1 MHRPH
6 RSAAMRLLA
15 VTATATTLMTAA
27 GCSGTS
33 AGSSAGA
40 SGKLVFGISAD
51 ATQLLP
57 WTATAVQ
64 SKQVL
69 GQVYSSLLDLDS
81 RLVPVGGLAELP
93 AVSKDGLTY
102 TFTLKSGV
110 TFTDGS
116 ALDSTDVKYSIDK
129 ILNPETKAVARTSL
143 SAVKSVSAPDARHV
157 VIKLR
162 APDASLLT
170 ALTGA
175 NTAILPSDKSLDSL
189 KSKPVGSGPYA
200 YQSRKPNQ
208 SITLVRNADYFRG
221 RPGLGS
227 VEFRIIQDETS
238 MVSALR
244 AGTVD
249 MAIFDNSVT
258 AKTAKSASVT
268 LHTVDQL
275 NYHALQLRPDSSTFR
290 NTEVRLALQC
300 AIDREQVV
308 KTAALGQGNVVGP
321 ITSPAYASDPG
332 ARPCPARDVNTAR
345 KHLAAAGK
353 SKGFTFTAIVPQGL
367 YSSAANEAQ
376 NIQAQLADAGITM
389 KIETLDSSTY
399 VDRWLAG
406 KFDAAIA
413 LNGAGADPATTY
425 TRYFTSGGNFNKLAG
440 YRSAKLDKLFA
451 EGIATSDI
459 TARKAIYR
467 KISQELEDKAVW
479 IWLYTGRSYIAA
491 NTRVH
496 GFEAITDASL
506 QSLWKTKV
514 A

>member
-1 MHRPH
+1 MI
-6 RSAAMRLLA
+6 AAGTAATALA
-15 VTATATTLMTAA
+15 TATA
-27 GCSGTS
+27 CSGT
-33 AGSSAGA
+33 ASSRGA
-40 SGKLVFGISAD
+40 NGPLVFGISAD

-64 SKQVL
+64 SQQVL

-81 RLVPVGGLAELP
+81 ELVPVDGLAELP
-93 AVSKDGLTY
+93 AVSKDGLSY

-129 ILNPETKAVARTSL
+129 ILSPGTKAVARTSL
-143 SAVKSVSAPDARHV
+143 SAVQRVTAPDARHV

-170 ALTGA
+170 ALTGV
-175 NTAILPSDKSLDSL
+175 NTAILPSGTSLDRL

-200 YQSRKPNQ
+200 FENRTPNQ

-221 RPGLGS
+221 KPGLGS
-227 VEFRIIQDETS
+227 LEFRVIQDDAS

-244 AGTVD
+244 SGTVD

-258 AKTAKSASVT
+258 AKSAKSADVT
-268 LHTVDQL
+268 VHTVDQL
-275 NYHALQLRPDSSTFR
+275 DYHALQLRADSSTFR
-290 NTEVRLALQC
+290 NKDVRLAVQC

-308 KTAALGQGNVVGP
+308 KTAALGQGDVAGP
-321 ITSPAYASDPG
+321 ITSPAYASDPA
-332 ARPCPARDVNTAR
+332 ARPCPARDLNAAK
-345 KHLAAAGK
+345 KHLADAGK
-353 SKGFTFTAIVPQGL
+353 PKGFTFTAIVPQGL

-389 KIETLDSSTY
+389 KIETLDSSAY

-406 KFDAAIA
+406 TFDAAIA

-425 TRYFTSGGNFNKLAG
+425 TRYFTSGGNFNKVAG
-440 YRSAKLDKLFA
+440 YHSASLDKLFT
-451 EGIATSDI
+451 EGIATTDPA
-459 TARKAIYR
+459 ARKAVYQ
-467 KISQELEDKAVW
+467 KISRELEDQAAW

-491 NTRVH
+491 NTRVN
-496 GFEAITDASL
+496 GFQPIADADL
-506 QSLWKTKV
+506 QSLWETKV